1 MQTMY
6 LKRKAMMARGYKGKS
21 SMKTPFGRTR
31 DTDRA
36 LQQHSDS
43 EDDTDAEA
51 EYEVQKLVQNIF
63 SFGTKYK

>member
-1 MQTMY
+1 
-6 LKRKAMMARGYKGKS
+6 MMARGYKGKS